1 MDCTYAAFFL
11 ILTLFPFF
19 KSDIN
24 FDFFLN
30 LIIHFYFESCS
41 LLCVFRIFIEF
52 ICCMHSLNYLFN
64 CLFVCLFVYLL
75 CLLINS
81 NILHDVMSIS
91 ISTYDY
97 FSHPILQASIS
108 SKLTSPLYLLFFF
121 LFCNWLYR

>member
-1 MDCTYAAFFL
+1 MLLFFL

-30 LIIHFYFESCS
+30 LIIHFHFESCS
-41 LLCVFRIFIEF
+41 LLLCVLYFYRIYMLYAFTQLFIQ
-52 ICCMHSLNYLFN
+52 
-64 CLFVCLFVYLL
+64 LFVCLFVCLL

-108 SKLTSPLYLLFFF
+108 SKLTSPLYLLFFI